1 MANSN
6 SLGTPA
12 HRAFSGTRCS
22 RAPARCLG
30 RLYAFATR
38 CFAVFVGSRG
48 CC

>member
-1 MANSN
+1 MANSS

-22 RAPARCLG
+22 RAQARCCG

-38 CFAVFVGSRG
+38 CFAALVRGRG